1 MTSPS
6 LSSSSSSRRTLRHS
20 QTAERSSLH
29 FLGLPG
35 VFSWPLNLILF
46 RHPGQ
51 YHLGWLY
58 SELILIGSL
67 TASLDSLQRKLVFT
81 AFFLSPL
88 YQHIHRIHP
97 PLLLYSWPTKNHE
110 KHRLSWRSAPDEA
123 KKLQTLKTI
132 KLENFWK
139 ESVTDLCPPN
149 LPRHIKSALTG
160 RGSKTNVA
168 LGLTSEDRDDC
179 FSIQV
184 TCVTSD
190 LTSHICS
197 WNIRLSFS
205 ISSAIS
211 PPLNSVRIMPCILAF
226 SFFSFSIFALQR
238 SKVMLKS
245 QHKKMWSKQQTEEKK
260 K

>member
-1 MTSPS
+1 MVKLDEVLEEVYSFLHFDLVHFEQVLQRKAKESRKTEENNRYCMTSPS

-67 TASLDSLQRKLVFT
+67 TASLDSLQRKFVFT

-123 KKLQTLKTI
+123 KKATNPENHQTGKLLKRI
-132 KLENFWK
+132 
-139 ESVTDLCPPN
+139 
-149 LPRHIKSALTG
+149 RHRPLSTKS
-160 RGSKTNVA
+160 S
-168 LGLTSEDRDDC
+168 TSYK
-179 FSIQV
+179 
-184 TCVTSD
+184 
-190 LTSHICS
+190 IC
-197 WNIRLSFS
+197 
-205 ISSAIS
+205 AD
-211 PPLNSVRIMPCILAF
+211 
-226 SFFSFSIFALQR
+226 
-238 SKVMLKS
+238 
-245 QHKKMWSKQQTEEKK
+245 WSRQ
-260 K
+260 